1 MWPNLQFPADLV
13 TFTEK
18 ILNKKLH
25 FFVRCGKLYLVKI
38 SSWSSEKP
46 FEKHFPR
53 NNNLSARC
61 LRKLCE
67 EKSDINWIKLQ
78 QFFVNETIALPNFSL
93 EHSLIHF
100 RPIFP
105 FYNPWKHQKNLFSDF
120 FWGYKM
126 GLLTRNGLIFF
137 KTAFLINL
145 PWSIPII

>member
-53 NNNLSARC
+53 NNNFQVPGAW
-61 LRKLCE
+61 E
-67 EKSDINWIKLQ
+67 N
-78 QFFVNETIALPNFSL
+78 FVKK
-93 EHSLIHF
+93 
-100 RPIFP
+100 
-105 FYNPWKHQKNLFSDF
+105 NPT
-120 FWGYKM
+120 
-126 GLLTRNGLIFF
+126 LTE
-137 KTAFLINL
+137 
-145 PWSIPII
+145 